1 VRRCSSCRGCPSAR
15 RVCRRS
21 ASSIDF
27 FVRWWAG
34 STPIEEHRSH
44 DKAVAA
50 IKAALD
56 AAGIEIPFPY
66 RTLTF
71 KQPLGVRLLGDRSS
85 PP

>member
-1 VRRCSSCRGCPSAR
+1 MQFVQRLPIGSAR
-15 RVCRRS
+15 LPAIGVVDRFSRS
-21 ASSIDF
+21 LVGRLDA
-27 FVRWWAG
+27 
-34 STPIEEHRSH
+34 IEEHRSH

>member
-1 VRRCSSCRGCPSAR
+1 MQFVQRLPIGSAR
-15 RVCRRS
+15 LPAIGVVDRFFRS
-21 ASSIDF
+21 LVGRLDADRGAPLARQGGCGDQS
-27 FVRWWAG
+27 G
-34 STPIEEHRSH
+34 
-44 DKAVAA
+44 
-50 IKAALD
+50 ALD